1 MIQISIA
8 SDNDLLPI
16 RRQAIIQ
23 LIAVLLSIGPLGTN
37 FSEISFYIKNFSF
50 TKMHLKYRRRSGG
63 QFVQGEMSKGSNWQ
77 LFSIGLAY
85 QRERV
90 MPLNAIITTFYETI
104 RRH

>member
-1 MIQISIA
+1 
-8 SDNDLLPI
+8 
-16 RRQAIIQ
+16 
-23 LIAVLLSIGPLGTN
+23 
-37 FSEISFYIKNFSF
+37 
-50 TKMHLKYRRRSGG
+50 MHLKYRRRSGG